1 MTNSNLF
8 CRRMFAQCHSNFQLN
23 YRFANLLNLA
33 RVFFTILELFVWKK
47 VIKIR
52 IFIKK
57 LREKFEFKAVIHQ
70 LINKLLDWQE
80 NHLKLSKFYSIFIQI
95 LAPNF
100 SFLLKS
106 LGIYWNFWRFCWKAL
121 QIQLKRR
128 FSLANNLI

>member
-57 LREKFEFKAVIHQ
+57 LRAKIRVQGCNSSINQ
-70 LINKLLDWQE
+70 SITRLIRKLPQIVEILLD
-80 NHLKLSKFYSIFIQI
+80 FYSNIGAKFLFSSQI
-95 LAPNF
+95 SWDLLKF
-100 SFLLKS
+100 LTLLLKS
-106 LGIYWNFWRFCWKAL
+106 SANSIKTKVFLGE
-121 QIQLKRR
+121 
-128 FSLANNLI
+128 

>member
-57 LREKFEFKAVIHQ
+57 LRGKIRVQGCNSSIIQSITRLTRKSPQIVEI
-70 LINKLLDWQE
+70 LLD
-80 NHLKLSKFYSIFIQI
+80 FYSNIGVKFLFSSQI
-95 LAPNF
+95 SWDLLKF
-100 SFLLKS
+100 LTLLLKS
-106 LGIYWNFWRFCWKAL
+106 SANSIKTKVFLGE
-121 QIQLKRR
+121 
-128 FSLANNLI
+128 